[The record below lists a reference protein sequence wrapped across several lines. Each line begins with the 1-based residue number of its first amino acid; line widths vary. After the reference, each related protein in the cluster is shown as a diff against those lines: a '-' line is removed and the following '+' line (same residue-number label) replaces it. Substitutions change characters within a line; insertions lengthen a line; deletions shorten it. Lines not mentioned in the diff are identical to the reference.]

1 MLAVGTVL
9 LLLPLMRGAESTTRP
24 LTRFDVPPPQNTTL
38 NLVFRPVVSVA
49 ANGSAIAFSAISD
62 GVNAVYVR
70 SRQDV
75 SVRAIADSEGG
86 SNPVV
91 SPNGQ
96 WVAFYAAAAIRKAPI
111 DGRAVSIG
119 SARDVRGL
127 TWTDDDMLVFTPDA
141 AAPLVRMSAQGG
153 EQVAL
158 STLAQGE
165 RTHRWPSA
173 LPGGKAVIFSV
184 GTLASPDT
192 YEDSNI
198 DAVIVE
204 TGERRTVLKGAAMAR
219 YCGNRHLVYAKGSSL
234 FAVSFDPERL
244 MVSGNA
250 VLIVEGVERDVSTG
264 AAHFDC
270 AADGTLTY
278 VPGSPVGQ
286 MRQFTWVDAPGSEAT
301 GVAQARR
308 LPGSPPLAR
317 WRPRGVSQGHERQRR
332 CLGLRLQR
340 RHAQPADV
348 HREERRAD
356 VVGGWSDGLLH
367 DVRLERPTLD
377 DLAKAR

>member
-1 MLAVGTVL
+1 
-9 LLLPLMRGAESTTRP
+9 
-24 LTRFDVPPPQNTTL
+24 
-38 NLVFRPVVSVA
+38 
-49 ANGSAIAFSAISD
+49 
-62 GVNAVYVR
+62 VR

-75 SVRAIADSEGG
+75 ALRAIEDSEDG
-86 SNPVV
+86 SNPAV

-96 WVAFYAAAAIRKAPI
+96 WVAFFAAGAIRKAPI

-127 TWTDDDMLVFTPDA
+127 TWIDDDTLVFH
-141 AAPLVRMSAQGG
+141 RMRRRHWSGCPWRPG
-153 EQVAL
+153 EA

-173 LPGGKAVIFSV
+173 ARRQGCDFLWD
-184 GTLASPDT
+184 TASPDN

-198 DAVIVE
+198 DAVIVA

-286 MRQFTWVDAPGSEAT
+286 MRQFTWVDGQGARQPVSLKPGDCQEARVSPD
-301 GVAQARR
+301 GGRVAF
-308 LPGSPPLAR
+308 SK
-317 WRPRGVSQGHERQRR
+317 HERR
-332 CLGLRLQR
+332 GDSGSTIS
-340 RHAQPADV
+340 APA
-348 HREERRAD
+348 RST
-356 VVGGWSDGLLH
+356 G
-367 DVRLERPTLD
+367 
-377 DLAKAR
+377 